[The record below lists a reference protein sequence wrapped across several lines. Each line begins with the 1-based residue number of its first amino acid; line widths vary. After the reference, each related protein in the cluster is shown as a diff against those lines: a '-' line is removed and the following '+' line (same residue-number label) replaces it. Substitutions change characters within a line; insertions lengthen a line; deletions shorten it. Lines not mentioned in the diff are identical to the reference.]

1 MARRPSRKANTAP
14 VSYAEIA
21 SKGPKQTPEEAAA
34 PPLTEIE
41 PSESAASTV
50 SLIDVDT
57 PSVHTVPADFKE
69 QDIKTE
75 TEAERIQLEAKTKE
89 AAAEVRKAAEKAKAK
104 ATKKGKEAKDKAS
117 AAADKAAQKA
127 KSTDKWLTHQFAI
140 LEEDHPLATKAAVV
154 ANLAAVVGL
163 GAFLG
168 FRAWGL
174 HERGQLLTWQT
185 AATGAAVVGAVGVV
199 EGTIANYFY
208 KAQKE

>member
-1 MARRPSRKANTAP
+1 MTNQAVSP

-21 SKGPKQTPEEAAA
+21 SKGPKQSPEEAAA
-34 PPLTEIE
+34 PAPPEIT

-69 QDIKTE
+69 QPVKTE
-75 TEAERIQLEAKTKE
+75 TEADRIEHEAQAEQAELEAQAE
-89 AAAEVRKAAEKAKAK
+89 QAAADAKKTADKTADKAKAK
-104 ATKKGKEAKDKAS
+104 LNKKGKEA
-117 AAADKAAQKA
+117 AAKA
-127 KSTDKWLTHQFAI
+127 KATDKWLTHQFAI

-154 ANLAAVVGL
+154 VNLAAVVGV

-168 FRAWGL
+168 VRAWGL

-199 EGTIANYFY
+199 EGTLSNYFF
-208 KAQKE
+208 KAQEE